1 MMKKALFYIDGGPIY
16 IGYTNGDRWN
26 GWATPYF
33 TLEEARKLQ
42 ADWNRETDFPMLYDV
57 SKDEFRVKYDGD
69 DEPYIWEGED
79 IQTVD
84 GKLHLYGIGAYSHI
98 WDEVDSDDKRYLAQ
112 TISEFLQDFDPYE
125 WNDQDYDEYEVIDEL
140 IAQFADLEVFAKAY
154 TIMNTERVEDEIFM
168 KLREVLHI

>member
-1 MMKKALFYIDGGPIY
+1 LKKALFYIDGGPIY
-16 IGYTNGDRWN
+16 TGYTNGDHWN

-33 TLEEARKLQ
+33 TLDEARKLQ
-42 ADWNRETDFPMLYDV
+42 TDWNRETEFPMLYDV

-69 DEPYIWEGED
+69 DEPYIWKGED

-98 WDEVDSDDKRYLAQ
+98 WDEADNDDKRYLAQ
-112 TISEFLQDFDPYE
+112 TISEFISEYDPYE

-140 IAQFADLEVFAKAY
+140 IAQFDNLEVFAKAY
-154 TIMNTERVEDEIFM
+154 TIMNTERDEDEIFT
-168 KLREVLHI
+168 KLKEILHI